1 MYELLIIS
9 WFSSAHNLRGYQGA
23 CENLHGH
30 NWKVEVEVRSGGLDS
45 LGMVVDFKSLKAK
58 ARGVI
63 DRLDHRYLNEVPPFD
78 KENATAENIA
88 RHIFKEVSAAF
99 EGGGFGDVKVSRVRV
114 WESESAA
121 AAYYEQEGPD
131 AG

>member
-1 MYELLIIS
+1 MYELLIITS
-9 WFSSAHNLRGYQGA
+9 FSSAHNLRGYQGA

-45 LGMVVDFKSLKAK
+45 LGMVVDFKSLKEK

-63 DRLDHRYLNEVPPFD
+63 ERLDHRYLNEVPPFD
-78 KENATAENIA
+78 TENATAENLA
-88 RHIFKEVSAAF
+88 RHIFREISAAIG
-99 EGGGFGDVKVSRVRV
+99 GGGFGDVRVSRVRV

-121 AAYYEQEGPD
+121 ASYFE
-131 AG
+131 